1 MVKIDTS
8 LKVPIAA
15 PTRPAAKPA
24 PAEAAGDQVRLSVA
38 SQVRAGEPP
47 VDTGRVAE
55 IKQAIMEG
63 RFRINPEAIA
73 DRLIDTAREL
83 VNAQRRG

>member
-1 MVKIDTS
+1 MKIDTS
-8 LKVPIAA
+8 LKVAA
-15 PTRPAAKPA
+15 PPQPRPSVKPAAP
-24 PAEAAGDQVRLSVA
+24 ETGGEQVRLSST
-38 SQVRAGEPP
+38 SQVRGGEPP
-47 VDTGRVAE
+47 VDSSRVME

-83 VNAQRRG
+83 INAQRRG